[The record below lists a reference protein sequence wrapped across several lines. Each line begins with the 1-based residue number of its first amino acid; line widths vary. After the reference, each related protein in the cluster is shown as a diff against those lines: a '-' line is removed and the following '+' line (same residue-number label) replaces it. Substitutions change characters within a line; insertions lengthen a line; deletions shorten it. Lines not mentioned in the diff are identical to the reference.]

1 MSSEIHAGHR
11 ERLRQRFSENG
22 FDGFQQHEILE
33 FVLGYAIPQ
42 KDLNPLAHELI
53 DRFGSLSGV
62 FDASADDLKKV
73 NGIGDYSATLL
84 SMMPGL
90 FRVYSDSKNLKSAL
104 YTPEQIG
111 EFLKPKFLGFK
122 HEMIYG
128 IFMDNK
134 CSVLKHCRLSEGSAI
149 SVPLCTRKIC
159 EIAFQTGATAVV
171 IAHNHPNGIP
181 LPSKEDIINTSNL
194 SSCLKCF
201 DISLVDHLIF
211 GDDDFV
217 SLASSEDFK
226 KYFD

>member
-62 FDASADDLKKV
+62 LDASADDLKKV
-73 NGIGDYSATLL
+73 NGIGDYSA
-84 SMMPGL
+84 
-90 FRVYSDSKNLKSAL
+90 AL

-134 CSVLKHCRLSEGSAI
+134 CSVLKHCRLSEGSAN

-201 DISLVDHLIF
+201 DISLVDHLIY

>member
-62 FDASADDLKKV
+62 LDASADDLKKV

-111 EFLKPKFLGFK
+111 EFLTPKFLGFK
-122 HEMIYG
+122 HEMIY
-128 IFMDNK
+128 
-134 CSVLKHCRLSEGSAI
+134 
-149 SVPLCTRKIC
+149 
-159 EIAFQTGATAVV
+159 
-171 IAHNHPNGIP
+171 
-181 LPSKEDIINTSNL
+181 
-194 SSCLKCF
+194 
-201 DISLVDHLIF
+201 
-211 GDDDFV
+211 
-217 SLASSEDFK
+217 
-226 KYFD
+226 

>member
-1 MSSEIHAGHR
+1 MPSGIHAGHR
-11 ERLRQRFSENG
+11 ERLRKRFSENG
-22 FDGFQQHEILE
+22 FDGFQEHEILE
-33 FVLGYAIPQ
+33 YILGYAIPQ
-42 KDLNPLAHELI
+42 KDLNPIAHALI
-53 DRFGSLSGV
+53 DRFGNLSGV
-62 FDASADDLKKV
+62 LDASVDDLKKV
-73 NGIGDYSATLL
+73 DGIGDYSALFL
-84 SMMPGL
+84 NMMPKL
-90 FRVYSDSKNLKSAL
+90 FRVYSDSKKRMDTL

-111 EFLKPKFLGFK
+111 EFLMPKFLGYK

-134 CSVLKHCRLSEGSAI
+134 CSVLKHCRLSEGSAN

-194 SSCLKCF
+194 VSCLKCF

-211 GDDDFV
+211 GDDDYV
-217 SLASSEDFK
+217 SLSSSDEFRK
-226 KYFD
+226 LFY